1 MCIQQFTEM
10 DGKVHTDITYTAG
23 FLDIISTDKTRENFH
38 LTITPRV
45 TLLFTVLLLNRPSVS
60 CAKWERSLWAQK
72 KISHLVS
79 HDADTIHYS
88 DLIKVNNITQ
98 TDLGT
103 GKITDLIKFN
113 TDNLCVVTGGA
124 TLGRT
129 DVITRD
135 EEKWTNS
142 ECIFNIWIR
151 HEWETEKNQGF
162 LQHFVFS
169 SPWASLAPNPV
180 TKNHKKQEV

>member
-1 MCIQQFTEM
+1 MCIEQFTEM
-10 DGKVHTDITYTAG
+10 DGKVHTDITYSAG
-23 FLDIISTDKTRENFH
+23 FLDIISIDKTRENFH

-45 TLLFTVLLLNRPSVS
+45 TLLFTVLLLKRPSVS
-60 CAKWERSLWAQK
+60 CAKWERPLWVQK
-72 KISHLVS
+72 EISHLVS
-79 HDADTIHYS
+79 RDADTTHYS
-88 DLIKVNNITQ
+88 DLIKVNIIQ

-113 TDNLCVVTGGA
+113 TDNLRVVTGGA

-142 ECIFNIWIR
+142 EYIFNIWIR
-151 HEWETEKNQGF
+151 HEWERERNQGF

-169 SPWASLAPNPV
+169 SPRASLAPSPV
-180 TKNHKKQEV
+180 TKNHRKQEV